1 MAEIDKAK
9 WENFKLKLIQLLGGL
24 IMERDETTGKYVIS
38 LGRLAFWVTFIPA
51 IYIWIYGGGKLIDGV
66 DTRDIADNH
75 LTVLTLLLGYNLGT
89 KITNT
94 IKILMG
100 KGSSDFPP
108 PYPPPYP
115 PEVGPVDENL
125 RGDPNLK

>member
-1 MAEIDKAK
+1 MTEVDKAK

-38 LGRLAFWVTFIPA
+38 LGRLAFWITFIPA
-51 IYIWIYGGGKLIDGV
+51 IYIWIYGGGKLVNGV

-75 LTVLTLLLGYNLGT
+75 FKVLVLLMGYNLGT

-94 IKILMG
+94 IKVLLG
-100 KGSSDFPP
+100 KDSSDTSTPEAPP
-108 PYPPPYP
+108 I
-115 PEVGPVDENL
+115 DENL